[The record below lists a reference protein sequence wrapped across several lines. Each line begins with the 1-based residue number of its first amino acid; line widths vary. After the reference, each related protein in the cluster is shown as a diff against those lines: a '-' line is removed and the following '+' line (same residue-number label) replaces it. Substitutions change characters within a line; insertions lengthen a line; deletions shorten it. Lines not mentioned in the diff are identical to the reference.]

1 MKVCVIGAGA
11 IGGVLAARFAHAGF
25 ETSVIARGAHLAA
38 IREHGLT
45 LVTKEGRITV
55 RVNAHED
62 PAALAADAGQQ
73 EILFIALKAHQI
85 PAMLPRLAPLIEP
98 ESMVVPAI
106 NGVPWWYFFREG
118 GRFDGAPV
126 YTLDAGGAMLR
137 ALDPHRIIGCVVHAS
152 GEVTAPGEISW
163 NGQKL
168 FVIGEPD
175 GSLSRRLNAL
185 AEALLTAGLE
195 AKVSERIRDDL
206 WMKLIGNTSFNPIAA
221 LTRARMD
228 AICANPALIR
238 FVRAV
243 MEEMTIVANAYGIRH
258 LVTIERRLEIA
269 KSIGPVKVS
278 MHQDL
283 ELGRPM
289 EVDAI
294 IGAVLELARKVDIAV
309 PLTDALH
316 GMIAELARN
325 IISPVVSPVVNQA
338 ASPAANPAAR
348 HNAG

>member
-1 MKVCVIGAGA
+1 MKICVVGAGA

-25 ETSVIARGAHLAA
+25 ETSVIARGAQLAA
-38 IREHGLT
+38 IRERGLT
-45 LVTKEGRITV
+45 LVTKEDRITV

-62 PAALAADAGQQ
+62 PAALAAEAGQQ
-73 EILFIALKAHQI
+73 EIIFIALKAHQI

-98 ESMVVPAI
+98 ESVVVPAI

-118 GRFDGAPV
+118 GRFDGEPV
-126 YTLDAGGAMLR
+126 RTLDPDGAMLR
-137 ALDPHRIIGCVVHAS
+137 TLDPHRIIGCVVHAS
-152 GEVTAPGEISW
+152 GEVTAPGEITW

-185 AEALLTAGLE
+185 AEALLTSGLE
-195 AKVSERIRDDL
+195 ARVSERIRDEV
-206 WMKLIGNTSFNPIAA
+206 WMKLIGNATFNPLAA

-228 AICANPALIR
+228 VICANPALIG

-243 MEEMTIVANAYGIRH
+243 MEEITIAANAYGIRQ

-294 IGAVLELARKVDIAV
+294 IGAALELARKVNTAT
-309 PLTDALH
+309 PLTAALH
-316 GMIAELARN
+316 GMITELAR
-325 IISPVVSPVVNQA
+325 SV
-338 ASPAANPAAR
+338 AR
-348 HNAG
+348 